1 MIFSFIYSRSN
12 LSYQLIKCTI
22 SPPPPLPLYDLLY
35 LLLSSSQPN
44 SIYLYIQIWGFS
56 QNFTIPFLKLYTEI
70 QPTESINVSN
80 NQNKLSLICPTVNK
94 KKRKIFLEL
103 FFRTCATTHL
113 LFLYCI
119 YVIKKEILILDI
131 EFLVFLPFIIRKWTT
146 GTKYNFY
153 TGKTGG

>member
-1 MIFSFIYSRSN
+1 
-12 LSYQLIKCTI
+12 KCTI

-56 QNFTIPFLKLYTEI
+56 QNFTIPFFKLYTEI

-94 KKRKIFLEL
+94 KKRKIFLES

-113 LFLYCI
+113 LFSYCI

>member
-1 MIFSFIYSRSN
+1 MFSFIYSRSN

>member
-1 MIFSFIYSRSN
+1 MHHITS
-12 LSYQLIKCTI
+12 
-22 SPPPPLPLYDLLY
+22 PPLPLYDLLY

-56 QNFTIPFLKLYTEI
+56 QNFTIPFFKLYTEI

>member
-1 MIFSFIYSRSN
+1 MSN

-22 SPPPPLPLYDLLY
+22 SPPPSPSLWSSLSPSFVFSTKFYLSIHTYIHTYINLL
-35 LLLSSSQPN
+35 
-44 SIYLYIQIWGFS
+44 IWGFS

-119 YVIKKEILILDI
+119 YVIKK
-131 EFLVFLPFIIRKWTT
+131 RNS
-146 GTKYNFY
+146 NFRY
-153 TGKTGG
+153 KISCFFTFHNQEMDNRNKI

>member
-1 MIFSFIYSRSN
+1 MHHITS
-12 LSYQLIKCTI
+12 
-22 SPPPPLPLYDLLY
+22 PPLPLYDLLY

-94 KKRKIFLEL
+94 KKKEN
-103 FFRTCATTHL
+103 FFRTVFQDLCNNTPLVSVLHI
-113 LFLYCI
+113 CD
-119 YVIKKEILILDI
+119 KKRNSNFRYIISC
-131 EFLVFLPFIIRKWTT
+131 FLPFIIRKWTT

>member
-1 MIFSFIYSRSN
+1 MSN

-56 QNFTIPFLKLYTEI
+56 QNFTIPFFKLYTEI

>member
-56 QNFTIPFLKLYTEI
+56 QNFTIPFFKLYTEI

-94 KKRKIFLEL
+94 KKKEN
-103 FFRTCATTHL
+103 FFRTVFQDLCNNTPFVSVLHI
-113 LFLYCI
+113 CD
-119 YVIKKEILILDI
+119 KK
-131 EFLVFLPFIIRKWTT
+131 RNS
-146 GTKYNFY
+146 NFRY
-153 TGKTGG
+153 RISCFFTFHNQEMDNRNKI

>member
-1 MIFSFIYSRSN
+1 MSN

-119 YVIKKEILILDI
+119 YVIKKRNSNFRYIISC
-131 EFLVFLPFIIRKWTT
+131 FLPFIIRKWTT

>member
-1 MIFSFIYSRSN
+1 MHHITS
-12 LSYQLIKCTI
+12 
-22 SPPPPLPLYDLLY
+22 PPLPLYDLLY

-94 KKRKIFLEL
+94 KKKEN
-103 FFRTCATTHL
+103 FFGTVFQDLCNNTPLVSVLHI
-113 LFLYCI
+113 CD
-119 YVIKKEILILDI
+119 KKKK
-131 EFLVFLPFIIRKWTT
+131 F
-146 GTKYNFY
+146 
-153 TGKTGG
+153 

>member
-1 MIFSFIYSRSN
+1 MSN

-22 SPPPPLPLYDLLY
+22 SPPPLSLFMIFSISFFRLLNQI
-35 LLLSSSQPN
+35 L
-44 SIYLYIQIWGFS
+44 SIYTYIHTYINLLIWGFS

-70 QPTESINVSN
+70 QLTESINVSN

-119 YVIKKEILILDI
+119 YVIKKRNSNFRYRISC
-131 EFLVFLPFIIRKWTT
+131 FLPFIIRKWTT